1 MPMPAHLF
9 PAGDVGGQIVDEDIL
24 PGAEVL
30 FVFAQAADDA
40 VFFVVVFFEPEA
52 LFLFRF
58 VVAVCG
64 QPGQNAEAET
74 AEVADKLGR
83 RRRFWAGRTS
93 SLWRRGLF
101 PTVRDGE

>member
-1 MPMPAHLF
+1 MKNADAAHLF
-9 PAGDVGGQIVDEDIL
+9 PAGDVGRQIVDEDIL

-52 LFLFRF
+52 RLLLRV

-64 QPGQNAEAET
+64 QPGQYADAET
-74 AEVADKLGR
+74 VELAD
-83 RRRFWAGRTS
+83 
-93 SLWRRGLF
+93 
-101 PTVRDGE
+101 

>member
-1 MPMPAHLF
+1 MKNADAAHLF
-9 PAGDVGGQIVDEDIL
+9 PAGDVGRQIVDEDIL

-74 AEVADKLGR
+74 AEVADKLVGAAVLGR
-83 RRRFWAGRTS
+83 S
-93 SLWRRGLF
+93 YQ
-101 PTVRDGE
+101 